1 MTQVIDFIGGEYRN
15 RTGVHG
21 FAIRCVTTPP
31 TRLGLWW
38 GPSTGVLW
46 LLQDRDG
53 GRGEGRRVGPVKR
66 RLMRN

>member
-1 MTQVIDFIGGEYRN
+1 
-15 RTGVHG
+15 
-21 FAIRCVTTPP
+21 
-31 TRLGLWW
+31 LWW